1 MWANFMFQ
9 MRKKRST
16 EDISCGILI
25 STYKTWYPCFNIII
39 ICVHIQSCPT
49 LCDPMDC
56 SLPGSSVH
64 GVPQANIIELVSM
77 SSSRGSYWPRDWSH
91 VSCISCMGR
100 QIFHYCAT
108 WEAQYYNYVP
118 FYVYQR
124 TVLNTSW
131 KNSKLFESIWILI
144 SAFLKLVSILAKF
157 SINRPT
163 INPSLK
169 KCKKRRF
176 HQNI

>member
-1 MWANFMFQ
+1 

-25 STYKTWYPCFNIII
+25 STYETWYPCFNIII

-49 LCDPMDC
+49 LCDPVDC

-64 GVPQANIIELVSM
+64 GVPQGNILELVSM
-77 SSSRGSYWPRDWSH
+77 SSSRGSYWPRDWTH

-100 QIFHYCAT
+100 QIFHYCPT

-118 FYVYQR
+118 SYVLPKSSVKYIMEEFQ
-124 TVLNTSW
+124 V
-131 KNSKLFESIWILI
+131 IWIHLD
-144 SAFLKLVSILAKF
+144 
-157 SINRPT
+157 INFCFFE
-163 INPSLK
+163 IGVHFGK
-169 KCKKRRF
+169 IVYK
-176 HQNI
+176 